1 MDKKSIRSFTLEE
14 LLARSDGNSDAVY
27 YDGCLIGHATA
38 SDGAELLRYPIRIN
52 AHLICLCRN
61 SGGEMQSDLSR
72 FDMKRNTL
80 VAIAPESVICID
92 ASELDR
98 SENLDMTIFAFTP
111 DFLDKINLDVKQV
124 MPLIG
129 LLKDTSSVE
138 LSEHEMMALERALE
152 AIRGA
157 VVYFRN
163 SRFYHEIARRIIE
176 SAIYMIID
184 VVSRGAMRSRQSDAE
199 PKSRSEEYFKS
210 FIRCLYENYRTERSV
225 SFYAAQLHITPKYLT
240 TIIKSV
246 SGRSATEWID
256 EYVILEAKNL
266 LRYSS
271 MSIQEVAY
279 TLNFPNQS
287 FFGKYFKHHTGMSPT
302 QYKMQK

>member
-1 MDKKSIRSFTLEE
+1 MEKKNIRSFTLEE

-27 YDGCLIGHATA
+27 YDGCLIGH
-38 SDGAELLRYPIRIN
+38 SSVRDGVELLRYPIRIN

-163 SRFYHEIARRIIE
+163 SRFYHEIVRRIIE
-176 SAIYMIID
+176 SALYMIID
-184 VVSRGAMRSRQSDAE
+184 VVSRRMSRREQPAASS
-199 PKSRSEEYFKS
+199 KSRNEEYFGR
-210 FIRCLYENYRTERSV
+210 FIKCLYENYKSERSV
-225 SFYAAQLHITPKYLT
+225 AFYAAQLHITPKYLT
-240 TIIKSV
+240 TVIKSV
-246 SGRSATEWID
+246 SGRSAAEWID

-279 TLNFPNQS
+279 ALNFPNQS
-287 FFGKYFKHHTGMSPT
+287 FFGKYFKHHTSMSPT
-302 QYKMQK
+302 QYKMQ